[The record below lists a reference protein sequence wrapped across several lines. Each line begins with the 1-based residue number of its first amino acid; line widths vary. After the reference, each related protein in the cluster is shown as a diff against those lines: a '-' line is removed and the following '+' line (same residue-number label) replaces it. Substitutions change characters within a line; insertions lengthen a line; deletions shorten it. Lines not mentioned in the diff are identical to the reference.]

1 MKEKNKSK
9 QKTKKKKNWKK
20 IIVISVSCLLV
31 LSLAG
36 VVGYKRIVE
45 PIINQKLD
53 TVIKTIEN
61 VSNNESTQRE
71 IDSVVQSMIDDGVI
85 TKDSIPQ
92 YMKLKEENEAQWD
105 EKRITEQ
112 LEKINKEKENE
123 TSQQNKNGEIKTPD
137 KETVEKS
144 STQKTATPAPV
155 QTPTPTPEPTPAQT
169 ETSAGATGGDLRSR
183 MKAAMTASEFAFATY
198 MYGKIDLGYAQS
210 LYATDKAAAK
220 QYIYSRVSAS
230 EISRALE
237 IYAKYAY
244 LVG

>member
-1 MKEKNKSK
+1 MSKKDKNK
-9 QKTKKKKNWKK
+9 QKKKNWKK
-20 IIVISVSCLLV
+20 ITSVILCCLLV
-31 LSLAG
+31 FAVAG
-36 VVGYKRIVE
+36 IITYKKFLE
-45 PIINQKLD
+45 PIINQKID
-53 TVIKTIEN
+53 TVIKTIEK
-61 VSNNESTQRE
+61 VSNNEASQKK

-85 TKDSIPQ
+85 TEESIPQ
-92 YMKLKEENEAQWD
+92 YMKLKEENEAQWNEQRILEQVKKVEQEKEKASGETHEKQEQTD
-105 EKRITEQ
+105 EKIPAQ
-112 LEKINKEKENE
+112 NKEEAPEK
-123 TSQQNKNGEIKTPD
+123 KPATP
-137 KETVEKS
+137 TPAP
-144 STQKTATPAPV
+144 TATPK
-155 QTPTPTPEPTPAQT
+155 T
-169 ETSAGATGGDLRSR
+169 EAASGGDLRSR